1 LVDPLAAWQSCIA
14 VAGALEHRPLKRTL
28 GFPTIGALP
37 LPSSLLY
44 GLTVAIWGTSW
55 YVITL
60 QTGVVPVALAIAY
73 RFLLAAL
80 LLIGF
85 CLATRRR
92 LAFGSRDH
100 LFMAIQGICLFS
112 LNYMLFYMASL
123 DMPSGLMAVCFST
136 ILLMNIANGALFFR
150 TPVEARVF
158 LGALLGLG
166 GLTMVFWPEVDGF
179 GLHSKAVTGLALS
192 LIATYFASLGN
203 MVSVRHKNAGIP
215 VVESNAIGMG
225 YGALCSLAVAAVMGL
240 PFVYDPRPIFSVALV
255 YLALVASIV
264 GFGSFLTLIQRIGAD
279 RAAYAT
285 VLFPI
290 VALGL
295 STWLENYRWTPLA
308 GAGVAL
314 VLLGNVVVLMRR
326 KLPVKEPAPT

>member
-1 LVDPLAAWQSCIA
+1 M
-14 VAGALEHRPLKRTL
+14 
-28 GFPTIGALP
+28 
-37 LPSSLLY
+37 PSSVLY

-60 QTGVVPVALAIAY
+60 QTGVVPVELSIAY
-73 RFLLAAL
+73 RFLLAAM

-92 LAFGSRDH
+92 LAFGWRDH
-100 LFMAIQGICLFS
+100 LFMAAQGICLFS
-112 LNYMLFYMASL
+112 LNYVLFYKASF

-150 TPVEARVF
+150 SPVDARVF
-158 LGALLGLG
+158 IGALLGLG
-166 GLTMVFWPEVDGF
+166 GLTMVFWPEVADF
-179 GLHSKAVTGLALS
+179 GLRSKPVTGLILS
-192 LIATYFASLGN
+192 LIATYLASLGN
-203 MVSVRHKNAGIP
+203 MVSVRHKKTGIP

-225 YGALCSLAVAAVMGL
+225 YGALCSFVVAAVQGL
-240 PFVYDPRPIFSVALV
+240 AFAYDGRLQYSIALV

-295 STWLENYRWTPLA
+295 STLLEHYRWTPLA

-326 KLPVKEPAPT
+326 KLPVKDPVPS